1 MLYEIIFKSAIF
13 YDSKNENISIY
24 CAVGGVRAVRK
35 NNIQVQHDNI
45 QHLYKSSKNNRTIKK
60 IKRKQNQQ
68 IQHKLEVGLNIE
80 FDFTVYIKLW
90 ILYEKENKF
99 GGFCINLK
107 L

>member
-13 YDSKNENISIY
+13 YDNKNENNIY

-60 IKRKQNQQ
+60 INRKK
-68 IQHKLEVGLNIE
+68 I
-80 FDFTVYIKLW
+80 
-90 ILYEKENKF
+90 NKF
-99 GGFCINLK
+99 NTSLK
-107 L
+107 LGLIYRI